1 MGRRLAGH
9 FDTLQQ
15 VAAEAGLSSR
25 AVEKL
30 AKARR
35 VLDAMNATIAFF
47 WKMIGVWFSCWNLPE
62 PVQQWMRVRVTEKVP
77 SSGPV
82 TRIPRMIPP
91 RMSR

>member
-1 MGRRLAGH
+1 MLAGH

-30 AKARR
+30 AKASR

-47 WKMIGVWFSCWNLPE
+47 WKARRADGTTAARRFYGTAPRDVFAWLLDRLS
-62 PVQQWMRVRVTEKVP
+62 VP
-77 SSGPV
+77 A
-82 TRIPRMIPP
+82 RPRA
-91 RMSR
+91 RRHAA